1 MVYPLCY
8 HGDLHDATQMIN
20 QKLNEQKQLHQSK
33 IGVYPEAA
41 TEGVL

>member
-33 IGVYPEAA
+33 IEVYPEAA
-41 TEGVL
+41 TEVVL